1 MNALEA
7 AGQGMEI
14 LYSTR
19 AWLLAGL
26 ALLGVELFIP
36 NGYALALGIAAAMVG
51 TMVWATGEYEWA
63 RADHTDPARAVA
75 ARGVGALQR
84 RRIVGTA
91 PDDEP
96 ETQREGTG
104 HQYLLTPQLTHA
116 PEQPP

>member
-63 RADHTDPARAVA
+63 AQITQTLHVLWPLA
-75 ARGVGALQR
+75 AWALCSAGALWALR
-84 RRIVGTA
+84 RMTNPKGKAKAQDINT
-91 PDDEP
+91 
-96 ETQREGTG
+96 
-104 HQYLLTPQLTHA
+104 Y
-116 PEQPP
+116 